1 MMPET
6 GYIDRI
12 KTIKASVAI
21 FIITFLTYQSSPYLF
36 GANWLQY
43 QDTVRY
49 YFLFTTAAWVMFY
62 ARTPQKIPT
71 NGAWYPLRRI
81 GIFEFSLDF
90 LRWSSLT
97 IVVLVVLKFI
107 AGLPL
112 IGNPEGITLYAL
124 FDYSL
129 IVAIH
134 ENLLWLVML
143 PPYLAIASWTTPAG
157 RMLNSLPVSC
167 IAALG
172 HVPKIY
178 GSLAAV
184 AGPGEELFIPV
195 SLSLLIIFGMFVFM
209 FWITHTYGFAAGV
222 AVHAWWDILI

>member
-36 GANWLQY
+36 GANWIQY

-71 NGAWYPLRRI
+71 DGAWYPLRRI
-81 GIFEFSLDF
+81 GIIEFSLDF
-90 LRWSSLT
+90 LRWSALA
-97 IVVLVVLKFI
+97 IAALVILKFI

-143 PPYLAIASWTTPAG
+143 PPYLAIASWTTTSG

-167 IAALG
+167 IATLG
-172 HVPKIY
+172 HLPKIY

-184 AGPGEELFIPV
+184 SAENLFIPV

>member
-36 GANWLQY
+36 GANWIQY

-81 GIFEFSLDF
+81 GIIEFSLDF
-90 LRWSSLT
+90 LRWSALA
-97 IVVLVVLKFI
+97 IAALVMLKFI

-143 PPYLAIASWTTPAG
+143 PPYLAIAAWTTTPG

-167 IAALG
+167 IAAVG

-184 AGPGEELFIPV
+184 SEENLFIPV

>member
-1 MMPET
+1 
-6 GYIDRI
+6 
-12 KTIKASVAI
+12 
-21 FIITFLTYQSSPYLF
+21 
-36 GANWLQY
+36 
-43 QDTVRY
+43 
-49 YFLFTTAAWVMFY
+49 
-62 ARTPQKIPT
+62 
-71 NGAWYPLRRI
+71 
-81 GIFEFSLDF
+81 
-90 LRWSSLT
+90 
-97 IVVLVVLKFI
+97 
-107 AGLPL
+107 
-112 IGNPEGITLYAL
+112 
-124 FDYSL
+124 
-129 IVAIH
+129 VAIH

-143 PPYLAIASWTTPAG
+143 PPYLAIAAWTTPPG

-184 AGPGEELFIPV
+184 SEENLFIPV